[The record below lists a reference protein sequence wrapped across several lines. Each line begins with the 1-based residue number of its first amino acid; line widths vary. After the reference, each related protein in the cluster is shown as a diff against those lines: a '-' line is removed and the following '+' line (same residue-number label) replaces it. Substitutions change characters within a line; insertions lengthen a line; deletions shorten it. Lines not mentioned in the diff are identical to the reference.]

1 MSEQSL
7 DADAGPEL
15 PPVPETI
22 PVQLPGARLRQAREG
37 MGMGI
42 DDVAQILKFSH
53 RQIEALE
60 RDDYQV
66 LQGATFVRGFVRV
79 YAKLLKLDAGDL
91 LSRLDTE
98 VPVTQAEIAAP
109 CNMGDAAPEA
119 FVERN
124 QRALIIGLLFLVV
137 AVVAGYLYTR
147 RDVGAPEGTVPLS
160 SVANPAVEAM
170 PPPMESQVPV
180 TVSSPVEPVSPDTAA
195 AAPLPMQSAA
205 AVAAAPAL
213 VFDFDDIS
221 WLEVKDATQRIILTG
236 EFPKGSHQT
245 VSGRPPYQLWI
256 GKASGVRVVYG
267 DRKVD
272 LQPHTRDA
280 VARLTL
286 D

>member
-1 MSEQSL
+1 MNEQSL
-7 DADAGPEL
+7 DAGPEL
-15 PPVPETI
+15 SPAPEVL
-22 PVQLPGARLRQAREG
+22 PVQSPGTRLRQAREALG
-37 MGMGI
+37 LGI

-60 RDDYQV
+60 RDDYQI

-79 YAKLLKLDAGDL
+79 YARLLKLDAGEL
-91 LSRLDTE
+91 LSRLDAE

-124 QRALIIGLLFLVV
+124 QRALILGLLFLVV
-137 AVVAGYLYTR
+137 AVVVGYLYTR
-147 RDVGAPEGTVPLS
+147 RDAGAPEDSAPLAT
-160 SVANPAVEAM
+160 VANPVVEPMSPPVEALA
-170 PPPMESQVPV
+170 PAPLTSPGEAKSPEVAPV
-180 TVSSPVEPVSPDTAA
+180 TTPP
-195 AAPLPMQSAA
+195 
-205 AVAAAPAL
+205 AAAPAL
-213 VFDFDDIS
+213 VFDFDDAS
-221 WLEVKDATQRIILTG
+221 WLEVTDATQRVVLTG
-236 EFPKGSHQT
+236 EFPKGSHQVVT
-245 VSGRPPYQLWI
+245 GRPPYQLWI